1 MHEVQF
7 TLVLALVLV
16 ILVIFLFLRNLSAT
30 VIPAAAL
37 PMSIIG
43 TFSVMY
49 LLGYSVDTLSL
60 LALTLCV
67 GFVVDD
73 AIVMLEN
80 IARHLEMG
88 KTPLQATLDGS
99 REIAFTILS
108 MTLSLAV
115 VFVPVLFMGGVIGRL
130 LHEFAV
136 TIMAAILI
144 SGFVSLSLT
153 PMLCGRWLRPQREQ
167 RHGRLYQA
175 SERAFDAVRDLYD
188 RTLRATL
195 ALPRVTMA
203 SSSLTTALAIYLGVT
218 IPKGFLPT
226 EDVGSLF
233 AFTEGAQDISSTPCT
248 SSSNWRSPRSARTRT
263 WHSTM
268 SFIGVGGSSQQ
279 MNLGR
284 IVITLKPRSERPSAD
299 RVMQELRPALAEIPG
314 LKVFLQNLPSIRLG
328 GTITKSQ
335 FQFTLQSADLDE
347 LYHWAPIIEERV
359 RAIPG
364 FQDVT
369 SDLQIK
375 NTQVDIA
382 NRPRQGGGAAAG
394 PGADPER
401 ALQRLR
407 LTPGVHHL
415 HPEQRVLGDPGGR
428 AAVPA
433 RRLRA
438 VAALCPRWRWEPGST
453 RLGGAHRHL
462 DRTAV
467 HQSSGAAAGGHH
479 LLQPGAG
486 DGLGRR
492 RQPGEGRT
500 GGSACARHTELELPG
515 SGPGL
520 PVLAGRDAGAV
531 ADGGIRHL
539 PDPGHPL
546 RELHPPDHHPLRPAF
561 GGAGRA
567 ADAAAVASRARH
579 FRLGRPADARS
590 ASSRRTRS

>member
-1 MHEVQF
+1 
-7 TLVLALVLV
+7 
-16 ILVIFLFLRNLSAT
+16 
-30 VIPAAAL
+30 
-37 PMSIIG
+37 MSIIG

-49 LLGYSVDTLSL
+49 LLGFSLDTLSL

-144 SGFVSLSLT
+144 SGFVSPELD
-153 PMLCGRWLRPQREQ
+153 
-167 RHGRLYQA
+167 A
-175 SERAFDAVRDLYD
+175 DAVR
-188 RTLRATL
+188 
-195 ALPRVTMA
+195 
-203 SSSLTTALAIYLGVT
+203 ALAAARARAAPRPPVPGERARLRRDAR
-218 IPKGFLPT
+218 PLRPHLARDARLPARHHRRVRRDHGRWRST
-226 EDVGSLF
+226 WASPSPRASCPPRTWAQLF
-233 AFTEGAQDISSTPCT
+233 AFTEGAQDISFDAMYQQQQLAVAKIRENPHV
-248 SSSNWRSPRSARTRT
+248 A
-263 WHSTM
+263 STM

-299 RVMQELRPALAEIPG
+299 KVMQELRPTLAEIPG

-347 LYHWAPIIEERV
+347 LYHWAPIVEERV

-382 NRPRQGGGAAAG
+382 IDRDKASALRLDPEQIENALYNAFGSRQVSTIYTPSNEYWVILEVEPQYQRDASALSLLYVRGGGGNLVPLGSVARIGTSIG
-394 PGADPER
+394 PLSINHLGQLPAVTISFNL
-401 ALQRLR
+401 A
-407 LTPGVHHL
+407 PGVA
-415 HPEQRVLGDPGGR
+415 LGE
-428 AAVPA
+428 AV
-433 RRLRA
+433 
-438 VAALCPRWRWEPGST
+438 EPG
-453 RLGGAHRHL
+453 
-462 DRTAV
+462 
-467 HQSSGAAAGGHH
+467 Q
-479 LLQPGAG
+479 
-486 DGLGRR
+486 
-492 RQPGEGRT
+492 
-500 GGSACARHTELELPG
+500 
-515 SGPGL
+515 
-520 PVLAGRDAGAV
+520 
-531 ADGGIRHL
+531 
-539 PDPGHPL
+539 
-546 RELHPPDHHPLRPAF
+546 
-561 GGAGRA
+561 
-567 ADAAAVASRARH
+567 
-579 FRLGRPADARS
+579 
-590 ASSRRTRS
+590 